1 MDETALAALKAS
13 LAADGYQLAITHIGD
28 LISASVSPGPD
39 ACAECL
45 VPKTVFRG
53 ILAHALGISEAM
65 IEVAYPGEG
74 TSFSNAR
81 A

>member
-1 MDETALAALKAS
+1 MDEKVLAGLKAS
-13 LAADGYQLAITHIGD
+13 LAADGYQLVVTQIGD
-28 LISASVSPGPD
+28 LVSASVSPGPD

-45 VPKTVFRG
+45 VPKAVFRG
-53 ILAHALGISEAM
+53 ILAHALGISEAT

-74 TSFSNAR
+74 TSFSDPR